1 MELSEKNSLNPDVWG
16 STFWDTLHFTG
27 YGYPTVPNEKDK
39 DAYKNFILNFVKILP
54 CDKCSNDAQIYV
66 NNISDVEWAEILKN
80 NSSLLKWTWTFHD
93 SVNTKLNKRSI
104 SIDVF
109 LDGFVKGK
117 SHNKS
122 TKSSVT
128 WKTSLNRVLL
138 FVMFVGVA
146 LFYARHL
153 RTTR

>member
-1 MELSEKNSLNPDVWG
+1 MK
-16 STFWDTLHFTG
+16 
-27 YGYPTVPNEKDK
+27 
-39 DAYKNFILNFVKILP
+39 ILNFVKILP

-109 LDGFVKGK
+109 LDSFVRGK

-128 WKTSLNRVLL
+128 WKTSLNRVLV